1 MAKKCFIP
9 FSYLCIV
16 VFSPMNNRISSFLFF
31 LLLFSCTSHRQERLE
46 QIDQTLSTDI
56 ELAGRQLDS
65 IRAESLTYD
74 KEDRMK
80 FLLIDADHSYKSY
93 TDRYSIEALGSI
105 AKYFEEHGTTEERLR
120 SAFLYGSTLY
130 ENDSIA
136 EASKVLMSGVHYGE
150 QENLSPSGY
159 AWLSKIYNELGMI
172 YAKVNAA
179 EHSDSYY
186 RRAADCVGK
195 SGDSLL
201 ICMIREDVTNVFR
214 EEGKFDSLIWLEMP
228 IYDYYIR
235 HHYDVQAD
243 FSAMILIEA
252 YLYKGEPDAATP
264 YVKRLHR
271 RHSSEGGFER
281 VNYVLGKYYEQKGG
295 TDSALY
301 YYGRDVKHENLLC
314 RVNVIGNMLKIF
326 DKQGAT
332 DSIRKYAILNI
343 TDLEE
348 EIETTNTQTYQ
359 QIHEFYNFDYYK
371 RLSEEEKRTGRILR
385 LAFLLGAL
393 ALIASAAVVWDRIR
407 RRSQKRI
414 AEKDSAYNLLLNQY
428 SHAEEQLNI
437 LQKNLEEEKGN
448 KAQLTE
454 DINAAQNEVNALR
467 EQIKEYTNIE
477 LGAGNSTL
485 ILTPIVQSFLTMA
498 TADIAPTPDNWAELR
513 RAFELYDPL
522 YLKQIRA
529 LQPGI
534 KEQQERLC
542 MVCRIHCSPTQ
553 MAALLSISRGGLA
566 NARKRL
572 YRVLTGE
579 EADCPQKLEEYLL
592 SLG

>member
-1 MAKKCFIP
+1 
-9 FSYLCIV
+9 
-16 VFSPMNNRISSFLFF
+16 
-31 LLLFSCTSHRQERLE
+31 
-46 QIDQTLSTDI
+46 
-56 ELAGRQLDS
+56 
-65 IRAESLTYD
+65 
-74 KEDRMK
+74 
-80 FLLIDADHSYKSY
+80 
-93 TDRYSIEALGSI
+93 
-105 AKYFEEHGTTEERLR
+105 
-120 SAFLYGSTLY
+120 
-130 ENDSIA
+130 
-136 EASKVLMSGVHYGE
+136 MS
-150 QENLSPSGY
+150 
-159 AWLSKIYNELGMI
+159 
-172 YAKVNAA
+172 
-179 EHSDSYY
+179 
-186 RRAADCVGK
+186 
-195 SGDSLL
+195 
-201 ICMIREDVTNVFR
+201 
-214 EEGKFDSLIWLEMP
+214 
-228 IYDYYIR
+228 
-235 HHYDVQAD
+235 
-243 FSAMILIEA
+243 
-252 YLYKGEPDAATP
+252 
-264 YVKRLHR
+264 
-271 RHSSEGGFER
+271 
-281 VNYVLGKYYEQKGG
+281 YVLGKYYEQKGN

-301 YYGRDVKHENLLC
+301 YYRKDVQHENIGYRL
-314 RVNVIGNMLKIF
+314 NVIGNMLDIF
-326 DKQGAT
+326 DRQGAT
-332 DSIRKYAILNI
+332 DSIRKYAILQI
-343 TDLEE
+343 TDLKT

-414 AEKDSAYNLLLNQY
+414 AEKDAAYNLLLNQY

-454 DINAAQNEVNALR
+454 DINAAQNEVDALR

>member
-1 MAKKCFIP
+1 
-9 FSYLCIV
+9 
-16 VFSPMNNRISSFLFF
+16 MNSKTFLF
-31 LLLFSCTSHRQERLE
+31 LLLFLLLSCTSHRQGRLDR
-46 QIDQTLSTDI
+46 IDQTLSTDI

-65 IRAESLTYD
+65 IRGESLTYD
-74 KEDRMK
+74 KEDRMM

-105 AKYFEEHGTTEERLR
+105 AKYFEEHGTTEEKLR
-120 SAFLYGSTLY
+120 STYLYGSTLFS
-130 ENDSIA
+130 NDSIV
-136 EASKVLMSGVHYGE
+136 EASKVLMTGVHYGE
-150 QENLSPSGY
+150 QEKLSPKGY
-159 AWLSKIYNELGMI
+159 AWLSKIYNMLGGV
-172 YAKVNAA
+172 YARVNAA
-179 EHSDSYY
+179 EQSDSYY

-201 ICMIREDVTNVFR
+201 ICMIREDMTNVFR

-228 IYDYYIR
+228 IYDYYVR

-243 FSAMILIEA
+243 FSAIILVEA
-252 YLYKGEPDAATP
+252 YLYKGEPAAAAP

-271 RHSSEGGFER
+271 HYSSEGGFER
-281 VNYVLGKYYEQKGG
+281 VNYVLGKYYEQKGD

-301 YYGRDVKHENLLC
+301 YYRRDVQHEKLLY
-314 RVNVIGNMLKIF
+314 RVNVIGNMLDIF
-326 DKQGAT
+326 DRLGAT

-371 RLSEEEKRTGRILR
+371 RLSEEEKRSNRILR

-393 ALIASAAVVWDRIR
+393 ALTASAAVVWERIR

-448 KAQLTE
+448 KAQLAE
-454 DINAAQNEVNALR
+454 DISAVQNEVDALR

-498 TADIAPTPDNWAELR
+498 TADIAPTPDNWTELR
-513 RAFELYDPL
+513 NAFDLYDPL

-529 LQPGI
+529 VQPGI

-553 MAALLSISRGGLA
+553 MAVLLSISRGGLA

-572 YRVLTGE
+572 YRFLTGE
-579 EADCPQKLEEYLL
+579 EADYPQKLEEYLL

>member
-16 VFSPMNNRISSFLFF
+16 VFSPMNNKISSFLFF

-120 SAFLYGSTLY
+120 SAYLYGSTLY
-130 ENDSIA
+130 ENDSIV
-136 EASKVLMSGVHYGE
+136 EASKILMAGVHYGE

-159 AWLSKIYNELGMI
+159 AWLSKIYNELGGL
-172 YAKVNAA
+172 YAGVNAA
-179 EHSDSYY
+179 EQSDSYY
-186 RRAADCVGK
+186 RRAANCVGK

-201 ICMIREDVTNVFR
+201 ICMIREDVAGVFR

-235 HHYDVQAD
+235 HHYDIRAD
-243 FSAMILIEA
+243 FSAKILVDA

-264 YVKRLHR
+264 YVKHLY
-271 RHSSEGGFER
+271 RHQSSEGGFGL
-281 VNYVLGKYYEQKGG
+281 VNYVLGKYYEQKGN

-301 YYGRDVKHENLLC
+301 YYRKDVQHENIGYRL
-314 RVNVIGNMLKIF
+314 NVIGNMLDIF
-326 DKQGAT
+326 DRQGAI

-414 AEKDSAYNLLLNQY
+414 AEKDAAYNLLLNQY

-454 DINAAQNEVNALR
+454 DINAAQNEVDALR

>member
-16 VFSPMNNRISSFLFF
+16 VFSPMNNKISSFLFF

-93 TDRYSIEALGSI
+93 TDSYGVKELKTI

-150 QENLSPSGY
+150 QDNLSPSGY

-172 YAKVNAA
+172 YAKVYAA

-186 RRAADCVGK
+186 KRAADCVEK

-201 ICMIREDVTNVFR
+201 ICMIREDMTNVFLA
-214 EEGKFDSLIWLEMP
+214 EGKLDSLIWLERP
-228 IYDYYIR
+228 IFNYYIR
-235 HHYDVQAD
+235 HHYDVLAD
-243 FSAMILIEA
+243 FSAKKMA
-252 YLYKGEPDAATP
+252 YAHIDKGEPDAATP
-264 YVKRLHR
+264 YIKRLY
-271 RHSSEGGFER
+271 RHSSSEGGFEL
-281 VNYVLGKYYEQKGG
+281 VNYVIGKYYEQKGDV
-295 TDSALY
+295 DSALY
-301 YYGRDVKHENLLC
+301 YYRRDAKHEKLEY

-332 DSIRKYAILNI
+332 DSIRKYAILQI
-343 TDLEE
+343 TDLKT

-454 DINAAQNEVNALR
+454 DINTVQNEVNALR

-485 ILTPIVQSFLTMA
+485 ILTPIVQSFLAMA

>member
-1 MAKKCFIP
+1 MRERA
-9 FSYLCIV
+9 FSFFCIFALQYLM
-16 VFSPMNNRISSFLFF
+16 PMNSKIFSF
-31 LLLFSCTSHRQERLE
+31 LLLFLLLSCTHHRQGRLDR
-46 QIDQTLSTDI
+46 IDQTLSTDV
-56 ELAGRQLDS
+56 ELAGRLLDS
-65 IRAESLTYD
+65 IRGESLTYD

-93 TDRYSIEALGSI
+93 TDSYGVKELKTI

-186 RRAADCVGK
+186 KRAADCVEK

-201 ICMIREDVTNVFR
+201 ICMIREDMTNVFLA
-214 EEGKFDSLIWLEMP
+214 EGKLDSLIWLERP
-228 IYDYYIR
+228 IFNYYIR
-235 HHYDVQAD
+235 HHYDVLAD
-243 FSAMILIEA
+243 FSAKKMA
-252 YLYKGEPDAATP
+252 YAHIDKGEPDAATP
-264 YVKRLHR
+264 YIKRLY
-271 RHSSEGGFER
+271 RHSSSEGGFEL
-281 VNYVLGKYYEQKGG
+281 VNYVIGKYYEQKGDV
-295 TDSALY
+295 DSALY
-301 YYGRDVKHENLLC
+301 YYRRDAKHEKLEY
-314 RVNVIGNMLKIF
+314 RVNVIGSMLKIF

-332 DSIRKYAILNI
+332 DSIKKYAILQI
-343 TDLEE
+343 TDLKT

-371 RLSEEEKRTGRILR
+371 RLSEEEKRSNRILR

-414 AEKDSAYNLLLNQY
+414 AEKDAAYNLLLNQY

-454 DINAAQNEVNALR
+454 DINAVQNEVDALR
-467 EQIKEYTNIE
+467 QQIKEYTNIE

-498 TADIAPTPDNWAELR
+498 TADITPTPDNWAELR
-513 RAFELYDPL
+513 RAFDLYDPL

-572 YRVLTGE
+572 YRFLTGE